1 MSSAGNASATPS
13 SNSFI
18 FNSCPVNLYMSRKA
32 PSSFQQTPLGRAKTK
47 RHFLSGIVNS
57 KLKQPRQLHRD
68 FSTTGI
74 PIDSTSPAIVVRI
87 ILGLIVVHILVIG
100 GVMLRGNIGKS
111 SSGMAVA
118 PTITPP
124 PAAPAQAAPA
134 APAQPVVAA
143 QPAPAP
149 EAPAQPAPADTQVH
163 ITQAPVNMEAVTPV
177 QAQPATPAQPVAVQ
191 PAPAAAPATPTVNKP
206 HLVQSGDTWGRIA
219 AQYGITED
227 VLKGANAQLATL
239 TNLPGGT
246 YLNVPLPADSPE
258 AKAMQAAQPAVQETA
273 KYHVVKRG
281 ENLGRIARKYKI
293 SLPKLLKLNNMTN
306 ADARRLQVGHKL
318 KVSE

>member
-1 MSSAGNASATPS
+1 
-13 SNSFI
+13 
-18 FNSCPVNLYMSRKA
+18 MSRKA
-32 PSSFQQTPLGRAKTK
+32 PSSFQQTSLGRAKTK

-191 PAPAAAPATPTVNKP
+191 PAPAAAPATPSVNKP

-273 KYHVVKRG
+273 RYHVVKRG